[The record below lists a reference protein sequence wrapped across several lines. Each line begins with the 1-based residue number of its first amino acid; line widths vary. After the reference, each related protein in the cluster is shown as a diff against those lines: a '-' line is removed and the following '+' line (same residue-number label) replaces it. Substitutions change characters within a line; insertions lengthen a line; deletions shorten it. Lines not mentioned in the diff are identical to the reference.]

1 MRNNDMGRVGGSLS
15 LYRQQAIDAGRI
27 AALFAQA
34 IPGVAV
40 TVAIALFVAAVLAPV
55 VGAEQLVTWL
65 GAMAL
70 VVIARLGLVLRYR
83 RRAAGITPQRW
94 ENVFALGAL
103 AQGAVWAW
111 LALAFDPAD
120 AEHALFIVFAIG
132 GVAIGAIGV
141 LGASRRSFLLFVAPM
156 VVAQAWDFALQGGR
170 VQLAM
175 AGATIVFLAAVVRI
189 YADLHRA
196 VVENIE
202 RGIDN
207 DRLLAEHRGLLDAA
221 TVGIAFV
228 KDDRVLDCNPE
239 FERILGRLRAELT
252 DGTTRLWFADDDACR
267 DAWQAAASRHR
278 AGLAYRAELQLAR
291 RDGSSVWCDVSSR
304 SIIPGQPD
312 LGMVVVVND
321 IEERKRA
328 EARLLESTE
337 RLDLV
342 IRASQSGLW
351 DWEIATGRQHV
362 SPRFK
367 EILGFHPD
375 AEIAG
380 PATLADWVHPDDRAR
395 VMDAID
401 DALAGG
407 AGFDEEG
414 RVRRSDDTW
423 VWVHARAEVVRD
435 AAGAP
440 VRFVGSIIDISDRKH
455 VEARLRES
463 EQHFRHLVETANDL
477 VWAVDRRGRW
487 TYLSPRATRQVFGC
501 EPEDLLGRRL
511 TDTQAPAERTRTEA
525 MLARV
530 LADGTASHFQTV
542 HEARGG
548 APVILSLNATAQRD
562 GGGSIVGV
570 TGTATDITPLKAK
583 EAQLSAALAEQ
594 QLIFESVSEGIVF
607 LKNHVVHKANGKFAA
622 MIEHS
627 LETLVGQPDVLWYA
641 QPADW
646 EAETRHIEAILARG
660 EIYQGELLVKR
671 RGGEAFWC
679 EVRGRAVQADALEAG
694 TIWVYIDI
702 SARKEREQ
710 RIQHLADH
718 DALTGLLNRRLL
730 EDRVRQAI
738 GMARRQ
744 DKVAALMLLDLDG
757 FKQINDRFGHL
768 TGDFVLRIVAKRMKE
783 CVRETDTVA
792 RLGGDE
798 FVVLLTGQRTAEDSA
813 AVAEKILA
821 SLTAPIAG
829 GGREFR
835 IGASIGISVYPRD
848 GLSPDALLRHADA
861 AMYRVKEAGKN
872 RYQFY
877 SDAAASQAAERSGE

>member
-1 MRNNDMGRVGGSLS
+1 MGRGSSLS

-34 IPGVAV
+34 MPGLAV
-40 TVAIALFVAAVLAPV
+40 TAAIALFVAAVLGPV
-55 VGAEQLVTWL
+55 VPAAHLVAWL
-65 GAMAL
+65 AAVGL
-70 VVIARLGLVLRYR
+70 VLIARLALVLRHR
-83 RRAAGITPQRW
+83 RRAAGIAPRAW
-94 ENVFALGAL
+94 ENAFAAGAA
-103 AQGAVWAW
+103 AQGIVWAW
-111 LALAFDPAD
+111 LALAFHPAD

-156 VVAQAWDFALQGGR
+156 LVAQAWDFALDGGR

-175 AGATIVFLAAVVRI
+175 AGATVVFLAAVVRI

-207 DRLLAEHRGLLDAA
+207 ERLLAEHRGLLDAA
-221 TVGIAFV
+221 TTGIAFV

-239 FERILGRLRAELT
+239 FERILGRSRADLT
-252 DGTTRLWFADDDACR
+252 DATTRIWFATDEAWA
-267 DAWQAAASRHR
+267 DAWAAAAGRHR
-278 AGLAYRAELQLAR
+278 SGLAYRAELQLAR
-291 RDGSSVWCDVSSR
+291 RDGSRVWCDVSSR
-304 SIIPGQPD
+304 AIIPGEPE
-312 LGMVVVVND
+312 LGMVVVANE

-328 EARLLESTE
+328 EARLQESTD

-342 IRASQSGLW
+342 VRASQSGLW
-351 DWEIATGRQHV
+351 DWEIATGRRYV

-367 EILGFHPD
+367 EILGFHPE

-380 PATLADWVHPDDRAR
+380 PAALSDWVHADDRTR

-407 AGFDEEG
+407 ASFDEEG

-423 VWVHARAEVVRD
+423 VWVHARGEVVRD
-435 AAGAP
+435 PSGTP
-440 VRFVGSIIDISDRKH
+440 LRFVGSIIDISDRKY

-487 TYLSPRATRQVFGC
+487 TYLSPRATRQIFGV

-511 TDTQAPAERTRTEA
+511 TDTQAPGERTRTEA

-530 LADGTASHFQTV
+530 LADGTASHFQTI
-542 HEARGG
+542 HETRGG

-562 GGGSIVGV
+562 GSGNIIGV

-583 EAQLSAALAEQ
+583 EQQLSSALAEQ

-622 MIEHS
+622 MIDHP
-627 LETLVGQPDVLWYA
+627 LDALIGQPDVLWFA

-646 EAETRHIEAILARG
+646 EAETRHMEGVLSRG
-660 EIYQGELLVKR
+660 DIYQGELLVRKR
-671 RGGEAFWC
+671 NGDAFWC
-679 EVRGRAVQADALEAG
+679 EVRGRAVQPDRLETG

-744 DKVAALMLLDLDG
+744 DKVAALMLIDLDG

-798 FVVLLTGQRTAEDSA
+798 FVVLLTGQRSPEDSA

-877 SDAAASQAAERSGE
+877 SDAGESRAAEPQGE